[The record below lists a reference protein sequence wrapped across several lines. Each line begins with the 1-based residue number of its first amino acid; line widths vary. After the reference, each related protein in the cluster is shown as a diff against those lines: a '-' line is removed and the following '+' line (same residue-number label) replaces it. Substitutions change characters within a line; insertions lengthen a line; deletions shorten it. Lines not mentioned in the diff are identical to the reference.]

1 MMLGGINPCIPQQFL
16 DDLMLSVETSPRC
29 SVVFLVAT
37 VGKYI
42 REYVCIYIYVLSET
56 VHGTCGL
63 LLFLDLWIASICSF
77 VLLDSRK
84 QV

>member
-42 REYVCIYIYVLSET
+42 REYVCIYIYNQKQYMEHVGCYCSWIS
-56 VHGTCGL
+56 GL
-63 LLFLDLWIASICSF
+63 HRSVVFFC
-77 VLLDSRK
+77 
-84 QV
+84 

>member
-1 MMLGGINPCIPQQFL
+1 MMLGGINPCIPQLFL

-42 REYVCIYIYVLSET
+42 REYVCVYIYTIRSSTWNMWVVIVLGS
-56 VHGTCGL
+56 
-63 LLFLDLWIASICSF
+63 LDCIDL
-77 VLLDSRK
+77 
-84 QV
+84 